1 MPGQSKTSGL
11 TQVGCVPPTPPLPD
25 RVDLSC
31 SQIHEISGGSIS
43 KAKAFEIASAGVDS
57 LLGLITEDGEAV
69 DPGAL
74 VATKGGDLLGFEG
87 KVVAVLQK
95 ELGVVHFFE

>member
-1 MPGQSKTSGL
+1 MS
-11 TQVGCVPPTPPLPD
+11 
-25 RVDLSC
+25 
-31 SQIHEISGGSIS
+31 SQIHKISGGIIS
-43 KAKAFEIASAGVDS
+43 KTKAFEIASAGVDS
-57 LLGLITEDGEAV
+57 LLGLTAKDDEAV

>member
-1 MPGQSKTSGL
+1 M
-11 TQVGCVPPTPPLPD
+11 
-25 RVDLSC
+25 
-31 SQIHEISGGSIS
+31 
-43 KAKAFEIASAGVDS
+43 
-57 LLGLITEDGEAV
+57 LGLIAEDGEEI

-74 VATKGGDLLGFEG
+74 IATKGGDLLDFEG